1 MFIFIIFLIS
11 LMLITVAVWMFKIT
25 TVREQPNIELID
37 TQISVF
43 SIIAFI
49 LVIIAS
55 YRSFI
60 YAIAFLAWTLF
71 IIYVNFTL
79 DK

>member
-1 MFIFIIFLIS
+1 
-11 LMLITVAVWMFKIT
+11 MLITVAVWMFKIT